1 MPETIVIATSQPE
14 EYKRAHQLLSQFG
27 EVIETDYY
35 NLLILVPDD
44 PVGFKDRFAE
54 MIRSVP
60 EVMEALSRVIPS
72 AETFLFSKPEE
83 FERRARE
90 VALGWT
96 PRLHGKSFHVRMHRR
111 GFKGRMSSQDEE
123 RFLDEALLAA
133 LESQGEPGR
142 IEFDDPDAVI
152 DIETIDNRATLSFWT
167 RADLERYPFLKV
179 D

>member
-1 MPETIVIATSQPE
+1 MAEMIVVATSQPE
-14 EYKRAHQLLSQFG
+14 GYKRAHELLSQFG

-44 PVGFKDRFAE
+44 PAGFMDRLAE
-54 MIRSVP
+54 MVRSVP
-60 EVMEALSRVIPS
+60 EVMEVLSRIMPS
-72 AETFLFSKPEE
+72 TEGFLFSDPEE
-83 FERRARE
+83 FERKARE
-90 VALGWT
+90 IVLGWT
-96 PRLHGKSFHVRMHRR
+96 PRLRGKSFHVRMHRR

-123 RFLDEALLAA
+123 RFLDEALLAV
-133 LESQGEPGR
+133 LESEGKPGH

-152 DIETIDNRATLSFWT
+152 DVETIDNRAALSFWT